1 MPNLLFEIDTAVFKN
16 HNMDDKNSQKNIIT
30 FSIELLLEASKAM
43 NVKLVQIG
51 ISILKF
57 LLEVIDGPCHEN

>member
-1 MPNLLFEIDTAVFKN
+1 MQNLLFEIDTAVFKN

-43 NVKLVQIG
+43 NVKLV
-51 ISILKF
+51 
-57 LLEVIDGPCHEN
+57 